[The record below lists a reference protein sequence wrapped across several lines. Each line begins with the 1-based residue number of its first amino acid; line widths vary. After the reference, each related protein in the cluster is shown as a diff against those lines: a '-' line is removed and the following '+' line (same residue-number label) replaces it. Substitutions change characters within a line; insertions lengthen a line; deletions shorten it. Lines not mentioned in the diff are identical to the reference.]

1 MLHDLWKF
9 DLILISA
16 CGLAFGQQVIRPG
29 GATENS
35 NFFPQ
40 EVQVGRVFKPKSQ
53 ISIVTEEQDPRVEA
67 GQMLSLRSIRNQKLI
82 PSTKK
87 VGTFIKRVTWQM
99 YSELLLSTSHPPG
112 RGRGVHF
119 RSHMQQIHVFILSG
133 GVLPQKKFP
142 NSTAAPHAA
151 AVTVTPKSHQL
162 L

>member
-35 NFFPQ
+35 GFFPQ
-40 EVQVGRVFKPKSQ
+40 EVQVGRVFKPKPQ
-53 ISIVTEEQDPRVEA
+53 ISIVTKEQDPRVEA

-87 VGTFIKRVTWQM
+87 VGTFIKRVT
-99 YSELLLSTSHPPG
+99 
-112 RGRGVHF
+112 
-119 RSHMQQIHVFILSG
+119 
-133 GVLPQKKFP
+133 
-142 NSTAAPHAA
+142 
-151 AVTVTPKSHQL
+151 
-162 L
+162 